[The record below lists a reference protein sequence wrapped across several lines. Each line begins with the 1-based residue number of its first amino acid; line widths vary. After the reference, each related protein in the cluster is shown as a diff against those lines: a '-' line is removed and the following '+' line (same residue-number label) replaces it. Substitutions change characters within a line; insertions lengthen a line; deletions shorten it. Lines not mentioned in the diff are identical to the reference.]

1 MKREQEIQRAWTMM
15 AAGALFGAVAMY
27 VLDPD
32 KGRRRRAVARDKARS
47 MVAGSGDAVRVVRRD
62 AASRIK
68 GLRARARHLFRRRA
82 LLPDDLVLIERVR
95 ARMGR
100 LVSHPHAIQVGAREG
115 RVTLSGPILAHEASP
130 LLRAVRTVWGVTEV
144 DDRLVAHERPDSIPS
159 LQGGNARSLMRPAFL
174 HDHWP
179 PALRLAAAL
188 CGATMALYGMR
199 RRTLTGC
206 ALTAVGLGLAA
217 RAVANAPMQ
226 RLTELA
232 RHSHVADPQATNDP
246 MTVSPHDRA
255 LPDSAAA
262 MLH

>member
-1 MKREQEIQRAWTMM
+1 
-15 AAGALFGAVAMY
+15 MY

-32 KGRRRRAVARDKARS
+32 KGRRRRAIARDKAHS
-47 MVAGSGDAVRVVRRD
+47 IVVGTGDAVRVVRRD

-82 LLPDDLVLIERVR
+82 LPDDLVLIERVR

-130 LLRAVRTVWGVTEV
+130 LLRAVRTVWGVTDV

-159 LQGGNARSLMRPAFL
+159 LQGGSRRSMLRPAAFI
-174 HDHWP
+174 HEHWP

-188 CGATMALYGMR
+188 WGGAMAFYGMR
-199 RRTLTGC
+199 RRTLAGWTLTAAGL
-206 ALTAVGLGLAA
+206 ALTT
-217 RAVANAPMQ
+217 RAVANAPTQ
-226 RLTELA
+226 RLAELA
-232 RHSHVADPQATNDP
+232 RHPRVGDPQATDGP
-246 MTVSPHDRA
+246 MTASPHDRA
-255 LPDSAAA
+255 SPDSAAA
-262 MLH
+262 LLH

>member
-15 AAGALFGAVAMY
+15 AAGALLGAVAMY

-32 KGRRRRAVARDKARS
+32 KGRRRRAIARDRARS
-47 MVAGSGDAVRVVRRD
+47 IVAGTGDAVRVARRD

-68 GLRARARHLFRRRA
+68 GLRARARHLFRQRA
-82 LLPDDLVLIERVR
+82 LPDDLVLIERVR

-100 LVSHPHAIQVGAREG
+100 LVSHPHAVQVGAREG
-115 RVTLSGPILAHEASP
+115 RVTLSGPILAHEAAP

-159 LQGGNARSLMRPAFL
+159 LQGGSARSMMRPAL
-174 HDHWP
+174 IHAHWP

-188 CGATMALYGMR
+188 CGGAMALYGMR
-199 RRTLTGC
+199 RRTLAGC
-206 ALTAVGLGLAA
+206 ALTAVGIGLTT

-226 RLTELA
+226 RWTELA
-232 RHSHVADPQATNDP
+232 RHPRVADPQATNGP
-246 MTVSPHDRA
+246 VPVSPHDRA
-255 LPDSAAA
+255 LPDSATA